1 MGAPLAAEALAPV
14 LREYGLALDAAEV
27 PREVTAR
34 VLHLPATAGGLALKV
49 FPADQHAE
57 AHTEASL
64 LAYLVDRERER
75 EREGRGHGYRVQPLL
90 RTTTGAPLLSLDSL
104 DLLDSLD
111 DRRVLVTRWE
121 PGFHLAYPEI
131 DPPGWQ
137 RLGRVLAALHLAL
150 DDAPSLPLRSFVA
163 DLRARDLDSD
173 RRTLDDHRRRAAA
186 SLHPHAPLL
195 QRWLADRTALFDLHA
210 HACQAAAPSTPAD
223 RPIHNDYNVHNYLFH
238 AHGDPTILDWE
249 RSILAPRE
257 LEVCR
262 CLAHLPLV
270 APTSAWAFVEGY
282 LSLRALDPDLVPW
295 ALQACLTLHAL
306 KHWPVEPALAGAP
319 GSAER
324 LGGQAEIV
332 RAFVE
337 GRPRLDRFGDALRT
351 RIGAGRSPRSLS
363 RG

>member
-64 LAYLVDRERER
+64 LAYLVDRERE
-75 EREGRGHGYRVQPLL
+75 GRGHGYRVQPLL
-90 RTTTGAPLLSLDSL
+90 RTTTGEPLLSLDSL
-104 DLLDSLD
+104 DG

-173 RRTLDDHRRRAAA
+173 RRTLDEHRRRAAE
-186 SLHPHAPLL
+186 SPLPHAPLL
-195 QRWLADRTALFDLHA
+195 QRLLADRTALFDLHA
-210 HACQAAAPSTPAD
+210 HACQAAALSLATTPAD

-270 APTSAWAFVEGY
+270 APASAWAVVEGY
-282 LSLRALDPDLVPW
+282 LSLRPLDPERIPW
-295 ALQACLTLHAL
+295 AMQACLTLHAL

-324 LGGQAEIV
+324 LGGQAELV

-337 GRPRLDRFGDALRT
+337 GRPRLDRFGDELRT